1 MAPPEPTRYSF
12 DYRGSGGRVYG
23 AQMDVSD
30 EFDLPAPSFDRSEL
44 AARLGLSG
52 SAIERALRASR
63 NSGQP
68 LAVALSLLGLATED
82 AIAEACSALHG
93 APRWPDGQEIEAV
106 ELQELS
112 SRFLQDRY
120 AIALAD
126 KEGALAIG
134 LVDPGDETTLEALR
148 FGLGRDVTLRTIT
161 LSAWRLAQDE
171 PEPLPDA
178 SQGRGGGAATWLDD
192 AERLRDIA
200 RDAPVVRVSE
210 QILERAFLRNASD
223 VHVEQKLDH
232 TRVRFRIDGQ
242 LQDQERLSVDI
253 GPALIARIKV
263 LSDLDVAERRA
274 PQDGRTTINVRGVPV
289 DVRISTTPTV
299 FGESLVV
306 RLLTRR
312 DVDYSLE
319 RLGLRSSVADGVDRL
334 LSRSHGL
341 LLVTGPT
348 GSGKTTTLYAGLRRL
363 ASSRNKILTVEDPV
377 EYVFEDILQSQ
388 VNEAAGFTFST
399 ALRSFLRHDPDV
411 ILVGEIRDSETAR
424 LAVQASLT
432 GHLVLATVHTNDA
445 ATTPSRLI
453 DMGVER
459 YLLGDAL
466 IGVLAQRL
474 APQLCAGCRGRA
486 PLTEDEAKA
495 LAEAGLDL
503 RPQTVGR
510 ATGCAACSQTG
521 RRGRRAVSELM
532 ICTPEIGEMVGSG
545 APATTLR
552 EVLARQPS
560 YASLREDALTQS
572 AAGEIDWGDAWRLA
586 DR

>member
-1 MAPPEPTRYSF
+1 MA
-12 DYRGSGGRVYG
+12 
-23 AQMDVSD
+23 VSVD
-30 EFDLPAPSFDRSEL
+30 EFELPTPIHARADLAD
-44 AARLGLSG
+44 ALGLTG
-52 SAIERALRASR
+52 SAVDRALRASR

-68 LAVALSLLGLATED
+68 LAVALSLLGMATEE
-82 AIAEACSALHG
+82 AIADACSRFHD
-93 APRWPDGQEIEAV
+93 APRWPDERPIEKI
-106 ELQELS
+106 ELPGLNV
-112 SRFLQDRY
+112 RFLEDRF
-120 AIALAD
+120 AVAMAD
-126 KEGALAIG
+126 EDGGWCLG
-134 LVDPGDETTLEALR
+134 LVDPGDDATLEALH
-148 FGLGRDVTLRTIT
+148 FAIGREVPIRTIT
-161 LSAWRLAQDE
+161 LSGWRQIQDSIDRIDISAAAE
-171 PEPLPDA
+171 PV
-178 SQGRGGGAATWLDD
+178 GAATWLDD

-200 RDAPVVRVSE
+200 RDAPVVRISE
-210 QILERAFLRNASD
+210 QILERAFLLNASD
-223 VHVEQKLDH
+223 VHIEQKIDH
-232 TRVRFRIDGQ
+232 TRVRLRIDGQ
-242 LQDQERLSVDI
+242 LQDQERLASNI

-274 PQDGRTTINVRGVPV
+274 PQDGRSTINIRGVPV

-312 DVDYSLE
+312 DVEYSLE
-319 RLGLRSSVADGVDRL
+319 RLGLRSNVASGLDQL
-334 LSRSHGL
+334 LVRSHGL

-363 ASSRNKILTVEDPV
+363 ASARQKILTIEDPV

-411 ILVGEIRDSETAR
+411 ILVGEIRDTETAR

-466 IGVLAQRL
+466 IGVMAQRL
-474 APQLCAGCRGRA
+474 AAQLCTVCKSIG
-486 PLTEDEAKA
+486 PLDEAERIA
-495 LAEAGLDL
+495 LSATGL
-503 RPQTVGR
+503 PPVEQVGR
-510 ATGCAACSQTG
+510 AHGCAACGDSG

-532 ICTPEIGEMVGSG
+532 TCTPEIGEMIGSG
-545 APATTLR
+545 APVAAIRERLSDTAGYTTLR
-552 EVLARQPS
+552 Q
-560 YASLREDALTQS
+560 DAISQS
-572 AAGEIDWGDAWRLA
+572 AAGLIDWGDAWRIA

>member
-1 MAPPEPTRYSF
+1 MA
-12 DYRGSGGRVYG
+12 
-23 AQMDVSD
+23 VSAD
-30 EFDLPAPSFDRSEL
+30 EFELPAPVHARSDL
-44 AARLGLSG
+44 AEALGLTG
-52 SAIERALRASR
+52 GAVDRALRASR
-63 NSGQP
+63 TSGQP
-68 LAVALSLLGLATED
+68 LAVALSLLGMATED
-82 AIAEACSALHG
+82 AIAEACSRLHG
-93 APRWPDGQEIEAV
+93 APRWGDDRPLELV
-106 ELQELS
+106 ELPGLNP
-112 SRFLQDRY
+112 RFLQDRY
-120 AIALAD
+120 AIAMAD
-126 KEGALAIG
+126 ENGGWCLG
-134 LVDPGDETTLEALR
+134 LVDPGDAATLEALR
-148 FGLGRDVTLRTIT
+148 FALGREVPIRTIT
-161 LSAWRLAQDE
+161 LSAWRQTQDSVDQIDSAPLADS
-171 PEPLPDA
+171 A
-178 SQGRGGGAATWLDD
+178 SSATWLDD

-200 RDAPVVRVSE
+200 RDAPVVRISE
-210 QILERAFLRNASD
+210 QILERAFLLNASD
-223 VHVEQKLDH
+223 VHIEQKIDH
-232 TRVRFRIDGQ
+232 TRVRLRIDGQ
-242 LQDQERLSVDI
+242 LQDQEPLASNL

-312 DVDYSLE
+312 DVEYSLE
-319 RLGLRSSVADGVDRL
+319 RLGLRSNVAGGLDQL
-334 LSRSHGL
+334 LARRHGL

-363 ASSRNKILTVEDPV
+363 ASGRQKILTIEDPV

-411 ILVGEIRDSETAR
+411 ILVGEIRDTETAR

-466 IGVLAQRL
+466 IGVMAQRL
-474 APQLCAGCRGRA
+474 APQLCTACKTTS
-486 PLTEDEAKA
+486 PLDEAERDA
-495 LAEAGLDL
+495 VAMAGL
-503 RPQTVGR
+503 PAFNEVGR
-510 ATGCAACSQTG
+510 AQGCPTCSGSG

-532 ICTPEIGEMVGSG
+532 ICTPDIGELIGSG
-545 APATTLR
+545 APAAGIRERLSATAGYTT
-552 EVLARQPS
+552 
-560 YASLREDALTQS
+560 LREDALGQA
-572 AAGEIDWGDAWRLA
+572 AAGHVDWGDAWRIA

>member
-1 MAPPEPTRYSF
+1 MTISA
-12 DYRGSGGRVYG
+12 
-23 AQMDVSD
+23 D
-30 EFDLPAPSFDRSEL
+30 EFELPAPSHPRADL
-44 AARLGLSG
+44 AEALNLRG

-63 NSGQP
+63 SSGQP

-82 AIAEACSALHG
+82 AIAEACSGLSG
-93 APRWPDGQEIEAV
+93 AARWPDGRPIERI
-106 ELQELS
+106 ELQGLS
-112 SRFLQDRY
+112 VRFLQDRY
-120 AIALAD
+120 AVAMTDDGGGWCL
-126 KEGALAIG
+126 G
-134 LVDPGDETTLEALR
+134 LVDPGDDTTLQALR
-148 FGLGRDVTLRTIT
+148 FALGRDVPVRTIT
-161 LSAWRLAQDE
+161 LSAWRQVQDA
-171 PEPLPDA
+171 PDIVA
-178 SQGRGGGAATWLDD
+178 DGADRAAPTAATWLDD
-192 AERLRDIA
+192 AERLKDIA

-210 QILERAFLRNASD
+210 QLLERAFLLNASD
-223 VHVEQKLDH
+223 IHIEQKVDH

-242 LQDQERLSVDI
+242 LQDQERLGVDI

-263 LSDLDVAERRA
+263 LSDLDVAERRT

-289 DVRISTTPTV
+289 DVRISTAPTV

-319 RLGLRSSVADGVDRL
+319 RLGLRSAVATSLSQL
-334 LSRSHGL
+334 LTRSHGL

-348 GSGKTTTLYAGLRRL
+348 GSGKTTTLYAGLRQL
-363 ASSRNKILTVEDPV
+363 ASVHNKILTVEDPV

-411 ILVGEIRDSETAR
+411 ILVGEIRDTETAR

-466 IGVLAQRL
+466 IGVMAQRL
-474 APQLCAGCRGRA
+474 AAQLCWTCKSTS
-486 PLTEDEAKA
+486 PLDAEEIAA
-495 LAEAGLDL
+495 LTHAGLPA
-503 RPQTVGR
+503 PQGPVGR
-510 ATGCAACSQTG
+510 AVGCAACGHTG

-532 ICTPEIGEMVGSG
+532 LCPPDMGELIGSG
-545 APATTLR
+545 AHAAVLRKALSQQPGHATLR
-552 EVLARQPS
+552 Q
-560 YASLREDALTQS
+560 DALDQS
-572 AAGEIDWGDAWRLA
+572 AAGWIDWGDAWRVA

>member
-1 MAPPEPTRYSF
+1 MTISA
-12 DYRGSGGRVYG
+12 
-23 AQMDVSD
+23 D
-30 EFDLPAPSFDRSEL
+30 EFELPAPVHPRADL
-44 AARLGLSG
+44 AEALNLRG

-63 NSGQP
+63 SSGQP

-82 AIAEACSALHG
+82 AIAEACSRLSD
-93 APRWPDGQEIEAV
+93 APRWPDGRAIERI
-106 ELQELS
+106 ELQGLS
-112 SRFLQDRY
+112 VRFLQDRY
-120 AIALAD
+120 AVAMAD
-126 KEGALAIG
+126 DEGGWCVG
-134 LVDPGDETTLEALR
+134 LVDPGDDTTLQALR
-148 FGLGRDVTLRTIT
+148 FALGRDVPVRTIT
-161 LSAWRLAQDE
+161 LSAWRQVQDV
-171 PEPLPDA
+171 PDVEA
-178 SQGRGGGAATWLDD
+178 DGADFAAPSAATWLDD
-192 AERLRDIA
+192 AERLKDIA

-210 QILERAFLRNASD
+210 QILERAFLINASD
-223 VHVEQKLDH
+223 VHIEQKIDH

-242 LQDQERLSVDI
+242 LQDQERLGVDI

-263 LSDLDVAERRA
+263 LSDLDVAERRT

-289 DVRISTTPTV
+289 DVRISTAPTV

-319 RLGLRSSVADGVDRL
+319 RLGLRSPVATGLSQL
-334 LSRSHGL
+334 LTRSHGL

-348 GSGKTTTLYAGLRRL
+348 GSGKTTTLYAGLRQL
-363 ASSRNKILTVEDPV
+363 ASAHNKILTVEDPV

-411 ILVGEIRDSETAR
+411 ILVGEIRDTETAR

-466 IGVLAQRL
+466 IGVMAQRL
-474 APQLCAGCRGRA
+474 AAQLCAACKTTG
-486 PLTEDEAKA
+486 PLNDEELAA
-495 LAEAGLDL
+495 LKEAGLPAPDG
-503 RPQTVGR
+503 PVGR
-510 ATGCAACSQTG
+510 AVGCPACGHTG

-532 ICTPEIGEMVGSG
+532 LCPPDMGELIGSG
-545 APATTLR
+545 AHAAVLRKALAKQAGHATLR
-552 EVLARQPS
+552 Q
-560 YASLREDALTQS
+560 DALEQS
-572 AAGEIDWGDAWRLA
+572 AAGWIDWGDAWRVA

>member
-1 MAPPEPTRYSF
+1 MAS
-12 DYRGSGGRVYG
+12 V
-23 AQMDVSD
+23 D
-30 EFDLPAPSFDRSEL
+30 EFELPAPIHGRSGLTEAL
-44 AARLGLSG
+44 ALS
-52 SAIERALRASR
+52 SSSVERTLRASR
-63 NSGQP
+63 SSGQP

-82 AIAEACSALHG
+82 AIAQACSALHD
-93 APRWPDGQEIEAV
+93 APVWPDTLPIERI
-106 ELQELS
+106 ELPNLS
-112 SRFLQDRY
+112 PRFLQDRY
-120 AIALAD
+120 AVAMTDENGSWCL
-126 KEGALAIG
+126 G
-134 LVDPGDETTLEALR
+134 LVDPGDETTLEAVR
-148 FGLGRDVTLRTIT
+148 FALGRDVALRTLT
-161 LSAWRLAQDE
+161 LSHWRQAQGSAE
-171 PEPLPDA
+171 PEQTV
-178 SQGRGGGAATWLDD
+178 SEVSSGGSSTWLDD

-200 RDAPVVRVSE
+200 RDAPVVRISE
-210 QILERAFLRNASD
+210 QILERAFLVNASD
-223 VHVEQKLDH
+223 VHIEQKLDH

-242 LQDQERLSVDI
+242 LQDQETLSPDL
-253 GPALIARIKV
+253 GPGLIARIKV

-312 DVDYSLE
+312 DVQYSLQH
-319 RLGLRSSVADGVDRL
+319 LGLRSAVADGFDHL
-334 LSRSHGL
+334 LERSHGL
-341 LLVTGPT
+341 VLVTGPT

-363 ASSRNKILTVEDPV
+363 ASSRNKILTIEDPV

-411 ILVGEIRDSETAR
+411 ILVGEIRDTETAR

-466 IGVLAQRL
+466 IGIMAQRL
-474 APQLCAGCRGRA
+474 VRQLCEACKVSTPLDDAERA
-486 PLTEDEAKA
+486 ALEAA
-495 LAEAGLDL
+495 SLPVPE
-503 RPQTVGR
+503 TVGR
-510 ATGCAACSQTG
+510 ARGCPTCAQSG

-532 ICTPEIGEMVGSG
+532 ICTSEIGELIGSG
-545 APATTLR
+545 APASALR
-552 EVLARQPS
+552 EPLARQPG
-560 YASLREDALTQS
+560 YATLRQDALAQS
-572 AAGEIDWGDAWRLA
+572 MSGHLDWGDAWRVS

>member
-1 MAPPEPTRYSF
+1 MMISA
-12 DYRGSGGRVYG
+12 
-23 AQMDVSD
+23 D
-30 EFDLPAPSFDRSEL
+30 EFELPAPVHPRANL
-44 AARLGLSG
+44 AEALALRG
-52 SAIERALRASR
+52 SAIERALRASGS
-63 NSGQP
+63 SGQP

-82 AIAEACSALHG
+82 AIAEACSALHE
-93 APRWPDGQEIEAV
+93 APRWPDGFPIDRV
-106 ELQELS
+106 ELPGLS
-112 SRFLQDRY
+112 VRFLQDRY
-120 AIALAD
+120 AVAMAD
-126 KEGALAIG
+126 EFGGWCLG

-148 FGLGRDVTLRTIT
+148 FALGRDVAVRTLT
-161 LSAWRLAQDE
+161 LSTWRQAQDIAE
-171 PEPLPDA
+171 PAMDGPSLGSAPT
-178 SQGRGGGAATWLDD
+178 STWLDD

-200 RDAPVVRVSE
+200 RDAPVVRISE
-210 QILERAFLRNASD
+210 QILERAFLLNASD
-223 VHVEQKLDH
+223 VHIEQKIDH
-232 TRVRFRIDGQ
+232 TRVRFRLDGQ
-242 LQDQERLSVDI
+242 LQDQERLGVDL

-263 LSDLDVAERRA
+263 LSDLDVAERRT

-289 DVRISTTPTV
+289 DVRISTAPTV

-319 RLGLRSSVADGVDRL
+319 RLGLRPAVAAGLSQL
-334 LSRSHGL
+334 LTRSHGL

-348 GSGKTTTLYAGLRRL
+348 GSGKTTTLYAGLRQL
-363 ASSRNKILTVEDPV
+363 ASAHNKILTVEDPV

-411 ILVGEIRDSETAR
+411 ILVGEIRDTETAR

-445 ATTPSRLI
+445 AATPSRLI

-466 IGVLAQRL
+466 IGVMAQRL
-474 APQLCAGCRGRA
+474 AAQLCGGCKVME
-486 PLTEDEAKA
+486 PLTTDETATLKD
-495 LAEAGLDL
+495 AGLK
-503 RPQTVGR
+503 PVKGSVGR
-510 ATGCAACSQTG
+510 AQGCPACGQTG

-532 ICTPEIGEMVGSG
+532 VCTPEIGELIGSG
-545 APATTLR
+545 AQAAVLRAELAKQPGHATLR
-552 EVLARQPS
+552 R
-560 YASLREDALTQS
+560 DALAQS
-572 AAGEIDWGDAWRLA
+572 AEGLIDWGDAWRVA

>member
-1 MAPPEPTRYSF
+1 MASI
-12 DYRGSGGRVYG
+12 
-23 AQMDVSD
+23 D
-30 EFDLPAPSFDRSEL
+30 EFELPPHSHGRSGL
-44 AARLGLSG
+44 TNALNLSG
-52 SAIERALRASR
+52 SSVERALRASR
-63 NSGQP
+63 TSGQP

-82 AIAEACSALHG
+82 AIAQACG
-93 APRWPDGQEIEAV
+93 DVYDAPVWPGGLRIERI
-106 ELQELS
+106 ELPNLS

-120 AIALAD
+120 AVAMAD
-126 KEGALAIG
+126 EAGGWCVG
-134 LVDPGDETTLEALR
+134 LVDPGDETTLDALR
-148 FGLGRDVTLRTIT
+148 FALGHQVAFRTVV
-161 LSAWRLAQDE
+161 LSAWRKAQGSEEVE
-171 PEPLPDA
+171 PETVQAA
-178 SQGRGGGAATWLDD
+178 SSSSSTWLDD

-200 RDAPVVRVSE
+200 RDAPVVRISE
-210 QILERAFLRNASD
+210 QIMERAFLLNASD
-223 VHVEQKLDH
+223 VHIEQKIDH
-232 TRVRFRIDGQ
+232 ARVRFRIDGQ
-242 LQDQERLSVDI
+242 LHDQESLSPEM

-312 DVDYSLE
+312 DIQYSLQH
-319 RLGLRSSVADGVDRL
+319 LGLRSAVADGFDHL
-334 LSRSHGL
+334 LDRSHGL
-341 LLVTGPT
+341 VLVTGPT

-363 ASSRNKILTVEDPV
+363 VSSRNKILTIEDPV

-388 VNEAAGFTFST
+388 VNEAAGFSFAT

-411 ILVGEIRDSETAR
+411 ILVGEIRDTETAR

-466 IGVLAQRL
+466 IGIMAQRL
-474 APQLCAGCRGRA
+474 VRQLCEACKESA
-486 PLTEDEAKA
+486 PVDDDERKA
-495 LAEAGLDL
+495 LEAAGLPIPE
-503 RPQTVGR
+503 RVGR
-510 ATGCAACSQTG
+510 ARGCPVCAQSG

-532 ICTPEIGEMVGSG
+532 ICTSEIGELIGSG
-545 APATTLR
+545 APASGLR
-552 EVLARQPS
+552 EPLARQPG
-560 YASLREDALTQS
+560 YATVREDALAQS
-572 AAGEIDWGDAWRLA
+572 VSGHLDWGDAWRVS

>member
-1 MAPPEPTRYSF
+1 MA
-12 DYRGSGGRVYG
+12 
-23 AQMDVSD
+23 VSAD
-30 EFDLPAPSFDRSEL
+30 EFELPAPVHARSEL
-44 AARLGLSG
+44 AQALGLTG
-52 SAIERALRASR
+52 SAVERALRASH

-68 LAVALSLLGLATED
+68 LAVALSLLGMATEE
-82 AIAEACSALHG
+82 AIADACSRLHG
-93 APRWPDGQEIEAV
+93 APRWSDDHPVETV
-106 ELQELS
+106 ELPGLNV
-112 SRFLQDRY
+112 RFLQDRY
-120 AIALAD
+120 AVAMAD
-126 KEGALAIG
+126 EAGGWCVG
-134 LVDPGDETTLEALR
+134 LVDPGDDATLEALR
-148 FGLGRDVTLRTIT
+148 FALGRDVPIRTIT
-161 LSAWRLAQDE
+161 LSGWRQTQDATARFS
-171 PEPLPDA
+171 PDA
-178 SQGRGGGAATWLDD
+178 PAAPTTAATWLDD
-192 AERLRDIA
+192 NERLRDIA
-200 RDAPVVRVSE
+200 RDAPVVRLSE
-210 QILERAFLRNASD
+210 QILERAFLLNASD
-223 VHVEQKLDH
+223 VHIEQKIDH
-232 TRVRFRIDGQ
+232 TRVRLRIDGQ
-242 LQDQERLSVDI
+242 LQDQERLAPDL

-312 DVDYSLE
+312 DVEYSLE
-319 RLGLRSSVADGVDRL
+319 RLGLRTAVAEGLDKL
-334 LSRSHGL
+334 LSRRHGL

-363 ASSRNKILTVEDPV
+363 ASGRQKILTVEDPV

-411 ILVGEIRDSETAR
+411 ILVGEIRDTETAR

-466 IGVLAQRL
+466 IGVMAQRL
-474 APQLCAGCRGRA
+474 VAQLCVSCKSMS
-486 PLTEDEAKA
+486 PLTEPEQAVLATAA
-495 LAEAGLDL
+495 LPMVGE
-503 RPQTVGR
+503 VGR
-510 ATGCAACSQTG
+510 AQGCPACSGSG

-532 ICTPEIGEMVGSG
+532 VCTPEIGELIGSG
-545 APATTLR
+545 APAAAIRESLATQAGYSTLR
-552 EVLARQPS
+552 Q
-560 YASLREDALTQS
+560 DAFGQS
-572 AAGEIDWGDAWRLA
+572 EAGLIDWGDAWRIA

>member
-1 MAPPEPTRYSF
+1 MV
-12 DYRGSGGRVYG
+12 DYTGSGSRVHG
-23 AQMDVSD
+23 VHMVASAD
-30 EFDLPAPSFDRSEL
+30 EFELPAPVHARSEL
-44 AARLGLSG
+44 AETLGLRG
-52 SAIERALRASR
+52 SATERALRASAT
-63 NSGQP
+63 SGQP

-82 AIAEACSALHG
+82 AIAQACAALHD
-93 APRWPDGQEIEAV
+93 APVWPDGSPIERI
-106 ELQELS
+106 ELPGLS
-112 SRFLQDRY
+112 VRFLQDRY
-120 AIALAD
+120 AVAMTDDDGGWCL
-126 KEGALAIG
+126 G
-134 LVDPGDETTLEALR
+134 LVDPGDQTTRDALR
-148 FGLGRDVTLRTIT
+148 FALGRDAPVRTIT
-161 LSAWRLAQDE
+161 LSAWRRVQDIAE
-171 PEPLPDA
+171 PVPDN
-178 SQGRGGGAATWLDD
+178 AARSAPSAAMWLDD
-192 AERLRDIA
+192 AERLKDIA
-200 RDAPVVRVSE
+200 RDAPVVRLSE
-210 QILERAFLRNASD
+210 QILERAFLLNASD
-223 VHVEQKLDH
+223 VHIEQKIDH
-232 TRVRFRIDGQ
+232 TRVRFRIDGD
-242 LQDQERLSVDI
+242 LQDQDRLGVEI

-289 DVRISTTPTV
+289 DVRISTAPTV

-319 RLGLRSSVADGVDRL
+319 RLGLRPGVAGGLSQL
-334 LSRSHGL
+334 LTRSHGL

-348 GSGKTTTLYAGLRRL
+348 GSGKTTTLYAGLRQL

-411 ILVGEIRDSETAR
+411 ILVGEIRDAETAR

-445 ATTPSRLI
+445 ATTPSRLV

-466 IGVLAQRL
+466 IGVIAQRL
-474 APQLCAGCRGRA
+474 AAQLCQTCKTTS
-486 PLTEDEAKA
+486 PLSQAESAT
-495 LAEAGLDL
+495 LHEAGLPPPDS
-503 RPQTVGR
+503 VGR
-510 ATGCAACSQTG
+510 AQGCPACGQTG

-532 ICTPEIGEMVGSG
+532 VCTPDVGELIGSG
-545 APATTLR
+545 AHASVLRQHLVQQPGYATLR
-552 EVLARQPS
+552 Q
-560 YASLREDALTQS
+560 DALEQS
-572 AAGEIDWGDAWRLA
+572 AECLIDWGDAWRVA